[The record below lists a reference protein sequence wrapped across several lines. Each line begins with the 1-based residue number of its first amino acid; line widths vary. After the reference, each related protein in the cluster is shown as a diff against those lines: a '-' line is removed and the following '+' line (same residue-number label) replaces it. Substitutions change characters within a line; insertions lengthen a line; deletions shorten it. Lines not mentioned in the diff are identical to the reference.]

1 MTKAKKSNLRDLALS
16 ASQSF
21 RTKKVR
27 VPEWD
32 CDVVLRE
39 PSVSIWLKWLKEH
52 RDLGDTTEL
61 STEDVV
67 RRNLEADV
75 EFLIN
80 VLLEENLAPVFV
92 PEDKDEVLKIYGPV
106 HARLV
111 NQAFQLITSTNEAEK
126 KSVNLH

>member
-1 MTKAKKSNLRDLALS
+1 MAKKTLNLRDVALN
-16 ASQSF
+16 AANSF
-21 RTKKVR
+21 RTKKVH
-27 VPEWD
+27 VPEWG

-52 RDLGDTTEL
+52 RDLGETTEL
-61 STEDVV
+61 STEEVV
-67 RRNLEADV
+67 RRNLETDV

-80 VLLEENLAPVFV
+80 VLLEGDLTPVFA
-92 PEDKDEVLKIYGPV
+92 PEDKAEVLEIYGPV

-111 NQAFQLITSTNEAEK
+111 NQAFQLITGTNEAEK

>member
-1 MTKAKKSNLRDLALS
+1 
-16 ASQSF
+16 
-21 RTKKVR
+21 VH
-27 VPEWD
+27 VPEWG

-52 RDLGDTTEL
+52 RDLGETTEM
-61 STEDVV
+61 STEEVV
-67 RRNLEADV
+67 KRNLETDV

-80 VLLEENLAPVFV
+80 VLLDEDLTPVFT
-92 PEDKDEVLKIYGPV
+92 PEDKGEVLKIYGPV

-126 KSVNLH
+126 KSVSLH

>member
-1 MTKAKKSNLRDLALS
+1 MAKTKLNLRNIALN
-16 ASQSF
+16 AAQSF
-21 RTKKVR
+21 RTKKITVS
-27 VPEWD
+27 EWG

-52 RDLGDTTEL
+52 RDLGDSTEL
-61 STEDVV
+61 STEDIV
-67 RRNLEADV
+67 RRNLETDV

-80 VLLEENLAPVFV
+80 VLLEEDLTPVFT
-92 PEDKDEVLKIYGPV
+92 PEDKAEVLKIYGPV